1 MIAQWRIHGLG
12 VGDVQK
18 IHTLGLKFRERGE
31 FQGDV
36 LYYYNVTLTNVELIH
51 HLRGEKKKEK
61 EDEEGCGG
69 GRGGG
74 GGWGAAFQTIYTNT
88 NVALNPSF
96 PFQNC
101 ETKSVTE
108 SLALRILVLVQ
119 EQK

>member
-1 MIAQWRIHGLG
+1 MKVVIAQWRIHGLG

-51 HLRGEKKKEK
+51 HLRGEEKKEK

-69 GRGGG
+69 GVWRRRGGG
-74 GGWGAAFQTIYTNT
+74 CFSDYLHKHQCS
-88 NVALNPSF
+88 LES
-96 PFQNC
+96 
-101 ETKSVTE
+101 KLSVPK
-108 SLALRILVLVQ
+108 L
-119 EQK
+119 

>member
-1 MIAQWRIHGLG
+1 MKVVIAQWRIHGLG

-69 GRGGG
+69 GVWRRRGGG
-74 GGWGAAFQTIYTNT
+74 LLFRLFTQT
-88 NVALNPSF
+88 PM
-96 PFQNC
+96 
-101 ETKSVTE
+101 
-108 SLALRILVLVQ
+108 
-119 EQK
+119 